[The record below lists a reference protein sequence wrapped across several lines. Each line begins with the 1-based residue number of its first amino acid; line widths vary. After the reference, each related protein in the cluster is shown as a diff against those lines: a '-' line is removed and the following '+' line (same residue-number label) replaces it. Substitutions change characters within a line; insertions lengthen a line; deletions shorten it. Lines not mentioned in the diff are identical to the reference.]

1 MKQCKQLVSE
11 KSAEDYTMLAQDEAG
26 VRLGACGGYGWM
38 LKADGCEVG
47 VGFHTTETRII
58 RALGPDAVHVKVV
71 ESINADIFIE
81 FLKEL
86 RQIYK
91 KFVMFLDNFSAHKA
105 VKVARYIESTD
116 GDVILVY
123 LPKYSIYSGPCLRI
137 DKNIHKNNCSYLK
150 LHLCVKNM
158 VRSDMQILREEI
170 RRITTEFDEFKDKSA
185 KSEKAMTEKIRQLT
199 LENDAFK
206 LQIAENNRRFAMHDS
221 EHSPSSTNSTYNA
234 ERDKFR
240 KSRAKKEQAESAYD
254 GTDTEDVSE
263 RRGPPKGHTG
273 VSHNNKAERT
283 VVQNV
288 YRCSTCGG
296 RSLQQISPKIKMVYD
311 FADNDSMQVECV
323 AYVIEKA
330 VCNRCNAVST
340 GIEPTINGT
349 SLGPKAL
356 GFILEYYAKRST
368 DETIAYY
375 FDVLYGFGISPN
387 TIWNARKALRDLLE
401 GQYKSIIDTISQA
414 PYIQMDESW
423 IKINGKKGYVW
434 LVTVRDATY
443 IVVNPSRSAVV
454 LDLHFSRL
462 YDIPVV
468 VDGYAAY
475 NRFTIRQRCWV
486 HLLREAEKLAIRRG
500 GNDLCQYDRL
510 LNMYNSIKNMDMAD
524 AAQCRDLEKHVLE
537 IAMSYGE
544 THKFRTTIEG
554 AAPYLF
560 TFLRYPGMPPHNND
574 AERDIRDT
582 SVL

>member
-1 MKQCKQLVSE
+1 
-11 KSAEDYTMLAQDEAG
+11 
-26 VRLGACGGYGWM
+26 
-38 LKADGCEVG
+38 
-47 VGFHTTETRII
+47 
-58 RALGPDAVHVKVV
+58 
-71 ESINADIFIE
+71 
-81 FLKEL
+81 
-86 RQIYK
+86 
-91 KFVMFLDNFSAHKA
+91 
-105 VKVARYIESTD
+105 
-116 GDVILVY
+116 
-123 LPKYSIYSGPCLRI
+123 
-137 DKNIHKNNCSYLK
+137 
-150 LHLCVKNM
+150 
-158 VRSDMQILREEI
+158 MQILREEI
-170 RRITTEFDEFKDKSA
+170 RRMATEFNEFKAKSA
-185 KSEKAMTEKIRQLT
+185 RSEKAMTERIRQLT
-199 LENDAFK
+199 LENDALK
-206 LQIAENNRRFAMHDS
+206 LQIAKNSRRFAVHDS

-240 KSRAKKEQAESAYD
+240 ESRAKKEQAGSGYD
-254 GTDTEDVSE
+254 KTDPEDVPK

-273 VSHNNKAERT
+273 VSHSNKAERT
-283 VVQNV
+283 VVQNI
-288 YRCSTCGG
+288 YRCRSCGG
-296 RSLQQISPKIKMVYD
+296 RSLQQIALKIKMVYD
-311 FADNDSMQVECV
+311 FAGNDNMQMECV

-340 GIEPTINGT
+340 GTEPTINGT

-368 DETIAYY
+368 DETVAYY

-401 GQYKSIIDTISQA
+401 GQYKGIMDTISQA

-434 LVTVRDATY
+434 LVTVKDATY

-475 NRFTIRQRCWV
+475 NRFVIRQRCWV

-500 GNDLCQYDRL
+500 DNDLCQYDRL
-510 LNMYNSIKNMDMAD
+510 LRMYNDIKNMGRAS

-544 THKFRTTIEG
+544 AHEFRTTIEG

-560 TFLRYPGMPPHNND
+560 TFLKYPGMPPHNND

-582 SVL
+582 SVLQRNVRHKLCEPDGMNVFAVLVSVSRTCYKQGIFPRIAVEELIKNPDWSIFKPPNIEKKADAVAVAAISS

>member
-1 MKQCKQLVSE
+1 
-11 KSAEDYTMLAQDEAG
+11 
-26 VRLGACGGYGWM
+26 
-38 LKADGCEVG
+38 
-47 VGFHTTETRII
+47 
-58 RALGPDAVHVKVV
+58 
-71 ESINADIFIE
+71 
-81 FLKEL
+81 
-86 RQIYK
+86 
-91 KFVMFLDNFSAHKA
+91 
-105 VKVARYIESTD
+105 
-116 GDVILVY
+116 
-123 LPKYSIYSGPCLRI
+123 
-137 DKNIHKNNCSYLK
+137 
-150 LHLCVKNM
+150 M
-158 VRSDMQILREEI
+158 VRSDIQILHEEI

-199 LENDAFK
+199 LENDALK

-240 KSRAKKEQAESAYD
+240 KSRAKKEQAGSAYD
-254 GTDTEDVSE
+254 GTDTKDVSKH
-263 RRGPPKGHTG
+263 RGPPKGHTG

-311 FADNDSMQVECV
+311 FADNDSMQMECV

-330 VCNRCNAVST
+330 VCNRCNAIST
-340 GIEPTINGT
+340 GTEPTINGT

-368 DETIAYY
+368 AKTIAYY

-401 GQYKSIIDTISQA
+401 GQYKSIMDTMSQA
-414 PYIQMDESW
+414 PHIQMDESW

-434 LVTVRDATY
+434 LATVMDATY

-475 NRFTIRQRCWV
+475 NRFAIKQRCWV
-486 HLLREAEKLAIRRG
+486 HLLCEAEKLAIRRG

-510 LNMYNSIKNMDMAD
+510 LKMYNGIKKMDRAD

-544 THKFRTTIEG
+544 GHKFRTTLEG
-554 AAPYLF
+554 ATPYLF
-560 TFLRYPGMPPHNND
+560 TFLRYSGMPPHNND
-574 AERDIRDT
+574 AEWDIRDT
-582 SVL
+582 SVLQRNVRHKLCEPDGMNVFAVLVSVSRTCYKQGIFPRIAVEELIKNPDWSIFKPPNNEKKADAVAVAAISS